1 MKVVPIADAKA
12 RLSEYVNQI
21 SVEGPILITR
31 NGKAAA
37 ILVAPEDDDD
47 LDWILLSRSP
57 RLREILDHSRKSIA
71 EGKGIPHDEFWRQ
84 VRERYG
90 SAPEKKRVVAEK
102 KANYK
107 TRRSRKK
114 K

>member
-1 MKVVPIADAKA
+1 MKIAPIADVKA

-21 SVEGPILITR
+21 QTEGPIVITR

-37 ILVAPEDDDD
+37 VLVAPDDDDD

-57 RLREILDHSRKSIA
+57 RLQEILDHSRKSIV
-71 EGKGIPHDEFWRQ
+71 EKGGIPHDEFWRQ
-84 VRERYG
+84 VRERYD
-90 SAPEKKRVVAEK
+90 AKPKTRVVADK
-102 KANYK
+102 KTDYNTK
-107 TRRSRKK
+107 RTRKK